1 MNSFANAG
9 GRTYLLVGH
18 VTRDLLPDGDWV
30 AGGTVTVAAALVRA
44 LGWRPII
51 VTAAGPGFAP
61 PAHLADIEWRVLPS
75 PATTAFRNEYARHGR
90 RQSTGQIRAAITAR

>member
-1 MNSFANAG
+1 MNSCASAAG
-9 GRTYLLVGH
+9 RSYLLIGH

-30 AGGTVTVAAALVRA
+30 AGGTVTFAAALVRA
-44 LGWRPII
+44 LGWRPVI

-61 PAHLADIEWRVLPS
+61 PAHLADIEWRALPS

-90 RQSTGQIRAAITAR
+90 RQSIGPIAAPITA